1 MKRPFLTFWYRVC
14 VTLRSNPG
22 FKVVA
27 VFILLLFISS
37 LLVFAIENTRNEGF
51 DSLFDSLW
59 WTIVTISTVGYGDR
73 FPTSLAG
80 RIMAISTI
88 FLGVAM
94 MGMVTGRIAS
104 FLMER
109 QMNEEKG
116 LLNYEKMRDHF
127 ILCGWKLEMNLYI
140 HEILKL
146 DPSLTPLQIII
157 VAKPNQEDINAVR
170 SEPALKGIKY
180 VNGEYIEEKNLIR
193 AGIKKARRVLVV
205 ADCYTKGTLQQIDA
219 KTITAVMTIKNLNK
233 KAFVC
238 AEILDAKFEK
248 YLKMAHCDEV
258 YLAREFSRAMLVS
271 ASSAT
276 GLSHVIRCLL
286 TPEDGVEIITQDFP
300 ADFSGRTYR
309 ELRDYFNKKNRTQL
323 IGLLENTGNI
333 KLRKKEA
340 LQDAQK
346 NPDISRII
354 DDLKTVKALSANDP
368 VINPA
373 DNYIIKKYCKAIVI
387 EGTSVLEP
395 HA

>member
-1 MKRPFLTFWYRVC
+1 
-14 VTLRSNPG
+14 
-22 FKVVA
+22 
-27 VFILLLFISS
+27 
-37 LLVFAIENTRNEGF
+37 
-51 DSLFDSLW
+51 
-59 WTIVTISTVGYGDR
+59 
-73 FPTSLAG
+73 
-80 RIMAISTI
+80 
-88 FLGVAM
+88 
-94 MGMVTGRIAS
+94 
-104 FLMER
+104 
-109 QMNEEKG
+109 
-116 LLNYEKMRDHF
+116 
-127 ILCGWKLEMNLYI
+127 
-140 HEILKL
+140 
-146 DPSLTPLQIII
+146 
-157 VAKPNQEDINAVR
+157 
-170 SEPALKGIKY
+170 
-180 VNGEYIEEKNLIR
+180 
-193 AGIKKARRVLVV
+193 
-205 ADCYTKGTLQQIDA
+205 
-219 KTITAVMTIKNLNK
+219 
-233 KAFVC
+233 
-238 AEILDAKFEK
+238 
-248 YLKMAHCDEV
+248 
-258 YLAREFSRAMLVS
+258 MLVS